1 MSYLVKNLSELQPA
15 EVKSVMSRHLL
26 NDRMDMVMDLERSE
40 GAYVYDSLHGRRLL
54 DFFSCFAT
62 VPVGYNHPKMTDDED
77 FKRDL
82 LRAAIV
88 NPSNSDVSTVEKA
101 RFMEVFE
108 RVGIP
113 DYLPH
118 AFFVAGGAL
127 AVENALKVAMDW
139 KVQKNFQKG
148 YTYEKGTKIL
158 HFQEAFHGRSGYTMT
173 LTNTDP
179 GKVKYFAKFEGWPRV
194 LNPKIVFPLTEE
206 NLEDLERREELS
218 LAQIK
223 TAFAEN
229 KDEIAAVIVEP
240 IQSEGGDHHI
250 RADFFRWVRELC
262 LENEALLIY
271 DEVQV
276 GAGATGTFWCH
287 EQFGAECRPDLVA
300 FGKKMQVCGILG
312 GPRIDEIETN
322 CFNVSSRINSTW
334 GGNLV
339 DMVRSARIMQIFEED
354 NVLENVRQG
363 GEYLLDELRKL
374 SALHPI
380 MTNARGRGLIVAF
393 DLPTPA
399 LRNEFIARGLRYD
412 TLFLGCGE
420 RSVRLRPTLTITRK
434 DLEKGV
440 EVIDRCLSDLK
451 R

>member
-1 MSYLVKNLSELQPA
+1 MSYLVKNLAELQPT
-15 EVKSVMSRHLL
+15 EVKSVLSRHLL

-40 GAYVYDSLHGRRLL
+40 GAYVYDSLHNRRLL

-62 VPVGYNHPKMTDDED
+62 IPVGYNHPKMTGDED

-82 LRAAIV
+82 LRAALI
-88 NPSNSDVSTVEKA
+88 NPSNSDISTVEKA
-101 RFMEVFE
+101 RFMEVFG

-118 AFFVAGGAL
+118 AFLIAGGAL

-139 KVQKNFQKG
+139 KVQKNFRKG

-179 GKVKYFAKFEGWPRV
+179 NKIKYFAKFHDWPRV
-194 LNPKIVFPLTEE
+194 LNPKIVFPITEE

-223 TAFAEN
+223 TAFHEH
-229 KDEIAAVIVEP
+229 KDDIAAIIVEP
-240 IQSEGGDHHI
+240 IQCEGGDHHM
-250 RADFFRWVRELC
+250 RADFFRRVRELC

-276 GAGATGTFWCH
+276 GCGATGTFWCH
-287 EQFGAECRPDLVA
+287 EQFGPECRPDLIA

-312 GPRIDEIETN
+312 GPRIDEVETN
-322 CFNVSSRINSTW
+322 CFTVSSRINSTW

-339 DMVRSARIMQIFEED
+339 DMVRAARIMQIFEED
-354 NVLENVRQG
+354 NVLENVREG
-363 GEYLLDELRKL
+363 GEFLLDALYRL
-374 SALHPI
+374 SAQYKGL
-380 MTNARGRGLIVAF
+380 TNVRGRGLIVAF
-393 DLPTPA
+393 DLPTP
-399 LRNEFIARGLRYD
+399 RHRDEFIARGLHYNA
-412 TLFLGCGE
+412 LFLACGE
-420 RSVRLRPTLTITRK
+420 RSVRLRPTLTIARE
-434 DLEKGV
+434 DLQKGV
-440 EVIDRCLSDLK
+440 EIIEMCLRDLHL
-451 R
+451 